1 MRAMAREGS
10 RNGCLAR
17 AAGQRATR
25 RAAARTKRD
34 MRILLAVMVWITGC
48 AHDVHVSYPAAPDEP
63 TGSIVLLLSQPASDV
78 NVAVNGV
85 LVVEDAHT
93 GRIVINNA
101 PGGTVDLVMTAN
113 GSDKAMRVWV
123 GTDRATTIPLGVPDG
138 STGFLKSLF
147 GTLVTIIA
155 YSLLH

>member
-1 MRAMAREGS
+1 
-10 RNGCLAR
+10 
-17 AAGQRATR
+17 
-25 RAAARTKRD
+25 
-34 MRILLAVMVWITGC
+34 MRILFVVLVWITGC
-48 AHDVHVSYPAAPDEP
+48 AHDVHVTYPAAPDEP

-101 PGGTVDLVMTAN
+101 PGGNVDLVMTAN
-113 GSDKAMRVWV
+113 GADKAMRVWV
-123 GTDRATTIPLGVPDG
+123 GSDRATTIPLGVPDG
-138 STGFLKSLF
+138 STGFIKSLF
-147 GTLVTIIA
+147 GTLITIVA